1 MAEKTMPQCGVL
13 LHGFP
18 KENEPVCNS
27 EVCDKCEIHS
37 VLKTFAGND
46 EKSLLREL
54 VEKEIGETTDN
65 EILSVV
71 PEATQKLIWIIS
83 REGTANGKRLTAE
96 YYAKLIAERIIAY
109 RFIEKRKKKHAAK
122 ANMPQTLF
130 TILSQSCQKINKEF
144 EKNVRILQ
152 NNTTSPEMPFSGQAS
167 DGYQL

>member
-18 KENEPVCNS
+18 KENESVCDS

-37 VLKTFAGND
+37 VLKTFATND

-54 VEKEIGETTDN
+54 VEKEIGEITDN

-96 YYAKLIAERIIAY
+96 YYAKLIAERIIAD
-109 RFIEKRKKKHAAK
+109 RFIEKRKKEACRKSEHAS
-122 ANMPQTLF
+122 NPIYYSITIMP
-130 TILSQSCQKINKEF
+130 
-144 EKNVRILQ
+144 KNQ
-152 NNTTSPEMPFSGQAS
+152 
-167 DGYQL
+167 